1 MAEVKDSDFEA
12 FVSSLKNKL
21 MKVSDYAKM
30 KGVSTTWIYSLERK
44 GKIRTMSISGVKFVI
59 LDDDDHE

>member
-12 FVSSLKNKL
+12 FVSRLKDKL

-30 KGVSTTWIYSLERK
+30 KGVSTTWIYSLERE

-59 LDDDDHE
+59 LDDEDHE